1 MKHEYSGAFLNYL
14 MREGEMTLEEI
25 NSMTRNEIFEEVLNL
40 NGYLGNVY
48 NLKRIIQDVY
58 GINLDT
64 WEEDHD
70 GQ

>member
-1 MKHEYSGAFLNYL
+1 MKHEYSRTFLNYL
-14 MREGEMTLEEI
+14 MREGEMTLEGI
-25 NSMTRNEIFEEVLNL
+25 NSMTRNEIFEGVLNL
-40 NGYLGNVY
+40 NGYLGIVHK
-48 NLKRIIQDVY
+48 LKRIIQDVY